1 MYILDLLH
9 TIVCL
14 LYLSSSAT
22 ILRSTLQVYWSSTSF
37 GSYVLSSWSSMSFGS
52 YVLSSCYVTKQSWAE
67 LFYLYYTSPT
77 TLSSLTHLSCHRLS
91 STFRRLLWHYKSI
104 GHQYYRRLH
113 DLTKCCIIYMPVW
126 RVEYTIA
133 CEYFLYNYSITKYCV
148 IIIILVYTCVE

>member
-9 TIVCL
+9 TTLSL
-14 LYLSSSAT
+14 LTASVFSPT
-22 ILRSTLQVYWSSTSF
+22 IIRSTLQVYWSSTSF

-77 TLSSLTHLSCHRLS
+77 TLSLLTHLSCHRLS
-91 STFRRLLWHYKSI
+91 STFRLLWHCKSI
-104 GHQYYRRLH
+104 GHQYYRRVH
-113 DLTKCCIIYMPVW
+113 DLTKCCIIYTPVW

-133 CEYFLYNYSITKYCV
+133 CEYFLYNYSITKDCV
-148 IIIILVYTCVE
+148 IIIVYTCVE